1 MYIYICFMP
10 FLMLQSISISHYT
23 LYIINKKAFFKN
35 NLYIYIYIYI
45 YITYIYIYIYI
56 IYIYIIYI
64 CNIYNAIGVI
74 LVTHIVNFEH
84 ISHFV
89 LVILH

>member
-45 YITYIYIYIYI
+45 YICIYIYITYIYIHTYIYIFIYIYIYIYI
-56 IYIYIIYI
+56 YIEPPGEG
-64 CNIYNAIGVI
+64 NN
-74 LVTHIVNFEH
+74 
-84 ISHFV
+84 
-89 LVILH
+89 